1 LKSRGKK
8 EKKYLKFIKKNF
20 LSYQLKLK
28 YLPVKILNVSNT
40 GKNKIIETESDG
52 GKIKLIIKAGE
63 KVPEGSAFLTFKK
76 DYTYVYGDDWIVEK

>member
-1 LKSRGKK
+1 M
-8 EKKYLKFIKKNF
+8 
-20 LSYQLKLK
+20 
-28 YLPVKILNVSNT
+28 SNT

-52 GKIKLIIKAGE
+52 EKIKLIIKAGE